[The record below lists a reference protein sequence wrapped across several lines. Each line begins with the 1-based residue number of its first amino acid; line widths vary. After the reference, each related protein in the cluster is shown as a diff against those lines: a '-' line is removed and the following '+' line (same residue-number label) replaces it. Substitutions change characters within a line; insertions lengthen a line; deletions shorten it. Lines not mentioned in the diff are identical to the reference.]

1 MNLKNKIVSIGSLR
15 SCDPGT
21 EKQHSETTR
30 CRETGTFQGLR
41 CYPPWNWRETLGLED
56 AFPFWKGLFFRGKI
70 AVSGRV
76 TIGKKWTGFLQA
88 EEAKLE
94 RRELQEQET
103 RHEVRPPVIQPGSGG
118 GCLFGILL
126 FIPFFY
132 YKTNKNQ
139 MKHMKEWVLC
149 IYYVLGI
156 HGFNSCDFPC
166 PGVCFLG
173 GSGRREGKRSKK
185 NWMKFRRDARSLRKL
200 CPNAFH
206 CCCCCPMIR
215 CEESGAHVTCMFFLA
230 SMWHA
235 LLYFLAWH
243 RLRMLV
249 ADDCWSTSPWIR
261 ERCHAAGDQVP
272 WRDSTWHLEL
282 EKNAERK
289 TCFLLW
295 FADPLNSFSYSLHI
309 FSAEETAWNCNIN

>member
-215 CEESGAHVTCMFFLA
+215 CEESGAHVTCMFFFGINVTCITVFFGMAPTSNVGGWWLLIHISMNSWTMPCGRGSGAMTRFHLA
-230 SMWHA
+230 
-235 LLYFLAWH
+235 
-243 RLRMLV
+243 
-249 ADDCWSTSPWIR
+249 PWTGK
-261 ERCHAAGDQVP
+261 ER
-272 WRDSTWHLEL
+272 WTE
-282 EKNAERK
+282 NM
-289 TCFLLW
+289 
-295 FADPLNSFSYSLHI
+295 
-309 FSAEETAWNCNIN
+309 FSAVVCRPSKLIFL